1 MRDRFDQNEVNPLPP
16 STNNNKLCYCKVLF
30 SWLGGGGRR
39 EGVMLWF
46 SDVILKLWG
55 GSILFFEFDI

>member
-16 STNNNKLCYCKVLF
+16 STYNNKLCYCKALF
-30 SWLGGGGRR
+30 SRLGGGGG

-55 GSILFFEFDI
+55 GSILFFEFNI